1 VSRAAAAARFVVV
14 AVLDVPDSAV
24 AAFQRYE
31 DVVLRLLAR
40 HDGEVERRLRSADG
54 RTEVHVLSFAS
65 DAAYRSWSDDP
76 ERSGAATLLG
86 GADLGRRVLE
96 SLVDV
101 R

>member
-1 VSRAAAAARFVVV
+1 VSRAAAAARFVVA

-31 DVVLRLLAR
+31 DVVLPLLAR

-54 RTEVHVLSFAS
+54 TTEVHVLSFAS
-65 DAAYRSWSDDP
+65 GAAYRSWSEDP
-76 ERSGAATLLG
+76 ERLAAAALLDG
-86 GADLGRRVLE
+86 VDLGRRVLE

-101 R
+101 G